1 MKDSHDRAMR
11 ERCFIV
17 HEGTKQQAKK
27 RKKNLVEKKKMDL
40 SQCCEKIVGN

>member
-27 RKKNLVEKKKMDL
+27 KEKKNLVEKKKWTYL
-40 SQCCEKIVGN
+40 NVVRK